1 MTSRPRRTRAGVVA
15 AGLGLAAL
23 LAGCVPD
30 LPEVQPDPEPTATAP
45 VLDEPRLERV
55 LAEIGDVI
63 AEADEED
70 DAELLATRLEDPALG
85 VRSAEYELR
94 SATADTDEAVDIQ
107 PLTTESNVSIVAASD
122 TWPRTV
128 LVVTEIPDDANS
140 PLLIGLRQED
150 PHAPYQMSSW
160 VRLLPGVTMPETDV
174 PEAGSAEVPMDSEDF
189 FVGPSQAV
197 NRYADVLTQGEDSNH
212 ADLFEEDPFRE
223 LVEQET
229 DNLASNVDE
238 AGEFEHTTERVSDA
252 TFAMATA
259 DGGLVVV
266 GAMITQYDFTK
277 TEEDGELEVGGQL
290 AALAPDGG
298 EVEESLT
305 GTYDLMV
312 AFYVP
317 PESDDAQV
325 TVLGVERVLSD
336 VEQS

>member
-1 MTSRPRRTRAGVVA
+1 MTRRPRRTRVRAA
-15 AGLGLAAL
+15 LAGLGLAAL
-23 LAGCVPD
+23 LAGCTPD
-30 LPEVQPDPEPTATAP
+30 LPEVQPDPEPAGTMP

-70 DAELLATRLEDPALG
+70 DTELLATRLEDPALAI
-85 VRSAEYELR
+85 RSAEYELR
-94 SATADTDEAVDIQ
+94 SATADTDDAVGIQ
-107 PLTTESNVSIVAASD
+107 PLTTESDVSIVAASD

-128 LVVTEIPDDANS
+128 LVVTEIPDDANG
-140 PLLIGLRQED
+140 PLLIGLRQEE
-150 PHAPYQMSSW
+150 PHAQYRMFSW
-160 VRLLPGVTMPETDV
+160 VRLLPGVTMPQTDI
-174 PEAGSAEVPMDSEDF
+174 PATGSAEVPTDSEDYS
-189 FVGPSQAV
+189 VGPSAAV
-197 NRYADVLTQGEDSNH
+197 NRYADLLTQGEDSDH

-238 AGEFEHTTERVSDA
+238 AGEFEHTTERVSDD

-259 DGGLVVV
+259 DGGLIVV
-266 GAMITQYDFTK
+266 GAMTTVYEFTK
-277 TEEDGELEVGGQL
+277 TEEAGELEVGGQL

-317 PESDDAQV
+317 PASDDAQV
-325 TVLGVERVLSD
+325 TVLGVERVLAD